1 MVKMLYLLRHGQ
13 THWNVERRMQG
24 QLDSALT
31 KSGIAQSHAH
41 GKWLKARAKVEAL
54 WVSPS
59 GRARETA
66 HILNSYVRAPID
78 FDVALLERDVGEWSG
93 LTMDE
98 IEVNFP
104 QAWQARLADPY
115 QFRPPGGENIED
127 MLARCTDF
135 IDALLGGDASEIVL
149 LTHQV
154 MSRVIISY
162 LLELK
167 PQEMLQIVHPN
178 DLMYR
183 IELGVEKIDVTHF
196 IDGRGPH
203 AGLRRQGDGETIT
216 LLDTR

>member
-1 MVKMLYLLRHGQ
+1 MKTIYLIRHGQ
-13 THWNVERRMQG
+13 TQWNVEKRMQG
-24 QLDSALT
+24 RLDSALT
-31 KSGIAQSHAH
+31 KSGIAQAHSH
-41 GKWLKARAKVEAL
+41 GKWLKARANVEEL

-66 HILNSYVRAPID
+66 HILNSYVRAPIE
-78 FDVALLERDVGEWSG
+78 FDVSLLERDVGEWSG

-98 IEVNFP
+98 IQVNFP
-104 QAWQARLADPY
+104 QAWEARLADPY

-135 IDALLGGDASEIVL
+135 IDGLLGGDASEIVL

-154 MSRVIISY
+154 ISRVIISY

-167 PQEMLQIVHPN
+167 PEEMLQIVHPN

-183 IELGVEKIDVTHF
+183 FQMAAENTDVTHF

-203 AGLRRQGDGETIT
+203 AGLRRQRDGETIT
-216 LLDTR
+216 LLDTK

>member
-1 MVKMLYLLRHGQ
+1 MKTIYLIRHGQ
-13 THWNVERRMQG
+13 TQWNVEKRMQG
-24 QLDSALT
+24 RLDSALT
-31 KSGIAQSHAH
+31 KSGIAQSHSH
-41 GKWLKARAKVEAL
+41 GKWLKARANVEEL

-66 HILNSYVRAPID
+66 HILNSYVRAPIE
-78 FDVALLERDVGEWSG
+78 FEVSLLERDVGEWSG
-93 LTMDE
+93 LSIDE
-98 IEVNFP
+98 IQVNFT
-104 QAWQARLADPY
+104 QAWEARLADPY

-135 IDALLGGDASEIVL
+135 IDGLLGGDASEIVL

-154 MSRVIISY
+154 ISRVIISY

-167 PQEMLQIVHPN
+167 PEEMLQIVHPN

-183 IELGVEKIDVTHF
+183 LQMGVENTDVTHF

-203 AGLRRQGDGETIT
+203 AGLRRHSDGETIT
-216 LLDTR
+216 LLDTK

>member
-1 MVKMLYLLRHGQ
+1 
-13 THWNVERRMQG
+13 MQG
-24 QLDSALT
+24 RLDSALT
-31 KSGIAQSHAH
+31 KAGIAQAHAH
-41 GKWLKARAKVEAL
+41 GKWLKDRANVEVL

-59 GRARETA
+59 GRTRETA
-66 HILNSYVRAPID
+66 HILNSYVRASID
-78 FDVALLERDVGEWSG
+78 FEVALLERDVGEWSG

-127 MLARCTDF
+127 MAARCKDF
-135 IDALLGGDASEIVL
+135 VDGLLAGDSNEILL

-154 MSRVIISY
+154 MSRVIIAY

-167 PQEMLQIVHPN
+167 PEEMLQIVHPN

-183 IELGVEKIDVTHF
+183 IEMAAENTDVTHF

-203 AGLRRQGDGETIT
+203 AGLRRQSDSGTIT
-216 LLDTR
+216 LLDTK